1 MPRRRDPPKAKTR
14 QRATPTPEKTDAE
27 VKAILT
33 EAMADAGATPAA
45 VYAFHKTGVLLTED
59 NEHRFL
65 PEQLRAWSDA
75 IDEYE
80 ALAKRPDVVV

>member
-1 MPRRRDPPKAKTR
+1 MSSKRTSSSARSKHRIGN
-14 QRATPTPEKTDAE
+14 PEKTDAE

-33 EAMADAGATPAA
+33 EAMADSGATPAA

-65 PEQLRAWSDA
+65 PEQLRAWNDA
-75 IDEYE
+75 IEEYK
-80 ALAKRPDVVV
+80 ALAKRSNIVV